1 MLARLKTLFYG
12 IVVIILIGI
21 GGLVYR
27 NAVEHSQRQ
36 IVCPQ
41 NTLTC
46 PDGTQLSRLG
56 NTCSFPACGA
66 PNVSFPDV
74 SIAFAVPEGFSST
87 TPPDSASIAAYRKAG
102 PTPQEPSDIIIRR
115 FAVSGSSTPL
125 SVIAETA
132 IGGATG
138 EPVPATAFS
147 SSVLGARRFTV
158 VAIERFEAVITTAFY
173 VARASDVL
181 RFDAIDRGVVNW
193 TDPNLD
199 VSTLPA
205 HSALRKMLSTLQSE

>member
-1 MLARLKTLFYG
+1 MRARLKTLFYG
-12 IVVIILIGI
+12 IAAIILIGI
-21 GGLVYR
+21 GGFVYR

-36 IVCPQ
+36 ITCPQ

-46 PDGTQLSRLG
+46 PDGTQVSRLG

-66 PNVSFPDV
+66 PNVSFPEVD
-74 SIAFAVPEGFSST
+74 IAFAVPDGFSST
-87 TPPDSASIAAYRKAG
+87 TPPDSSSIAAYRTAG

-132 IGGATG
+132 IGGASG
-138 EPVPATAFS
+138 EPVPATAYTS
-147 SSVLGARRFTV
+147 SIFGTRRFTV
-158 VAIERFEAVITTAFY
+158 VAIERFEAVITTAYY
-173 VARASDVL
+173 VARATDVL
-181 RFDAIDRGVVNW
+181 RFDATDRGVANW

-199 VSTLPA
+199 LSTLPA
-205 HSALRKMLSTLQSE
+205 HKALRQMLATFQSE